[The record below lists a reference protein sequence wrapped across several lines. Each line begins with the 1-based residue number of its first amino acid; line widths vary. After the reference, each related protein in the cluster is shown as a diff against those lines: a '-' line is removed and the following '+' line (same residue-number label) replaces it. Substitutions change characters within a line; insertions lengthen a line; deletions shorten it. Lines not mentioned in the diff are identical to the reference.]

1 MIVRT
6 ALFTCFVLAASS
18 AAQAQ
23 DAATLNHCWGDIAS
37 DVGQLGL
44 MGQHS
49 RRDST
54 MRPEQQP
61 RRGVGNVSKED
72 FGDGTLSEGAQGTHA
87 IVVGEQLEEAIGVEI
102 ECE

>member
-6 ALFTCFVLAASS
+6 VLLTGFVLAASS

-37 DVGQLGL
+37 DFGQLGL
-44 MGQHS
+44 MGEHS
-49 RRDST
+49 RAHDST

-61 RRGVGNVSKED
+61 RRGVGNVSKRTW
-72 FGDGTLSEGAQGTHA
+72 DGTLSEGAQGTHA
-87 IVVGEQLEEAIGVEI
+87 IVVGGQIPEELGGPLV
-102 ECE
+102 CD